1 MNKQA
6 IGGAP
11 TTAPAP
17 ERVAA
22 HAGRRLAA
30 TLFALVLGGCAT
42 FVPQPG
48 PGPEPGGHYVPLT
61 TPIIAIGD
69 TQQHLA
75 TGYPLHDN
83 DSAVDTYVEVAQR
96 PPEQPLF
103 GRRIP
108 EWALNH
114 DPNEPF
120 LHLGDVLD
128 LSCRI
133 EAKRVADMFR
143 GTQNAGAI
151 LPGNHDGLMFG
162 IYGYN
167 VFAVE
172 LDPAVKHW
180 HQTCRRGAAP
190 EDTSHKT
197 PNEALTKRDFITGYI
212 AAQASGRRPKPGLL
226 APPPT
231 GEHQVS
237 WRSPDP
243 HAYLSAIE
251 AKVLDGNRYA
261 DSYLAQRL
269 RLPPAPGAT
278 RGVVIIGLD
287 TNQAGALV
295 GTWDVIRGR
304 SPGSMGRV
312 RSDQIAAID
321 PWVEEAIRQ
330 GDLVIFA
337 GHHNWASLDLSAR
350 LLLRAEMAKLHQPL
364 VYLSAHTHSG
374 FWAVHRT
381 LARQPLLELNV
392 SSLSDWPIAYRRISF
407 AYDAGTRRLLVRADL
422 MPHGDQPVNSYADLM
437 AAWEAATCAGT
448 GLPSDLIKEFDLAVV
463 KQQRE
468 SRGSVMEWLLSAI
481 PCENCEQTLYKHAQA
496 YQDALL
502 QTLLQ
507 GAAAAKRTGVKLPEW
522 ETPAAC
528 GGAKLT
534 ACANALMAEQP
545 HDYQSNVDLFRRKAA
560 LVAAANDSLDRLDF
574 PKAKAYM
581 TCRAVQAAKIDFD
594 ATPEARTENRS
605 EAKRRA
611 EDFFRSEASV
621 GMD

>member
-1 MNKQA
+1 MKQKT
-6 IGGAP
+6 IGGSRP
-11 TTAPAP
+11 TGPVP
-17 ERVAA
+17 LLVAA
-22 HAGRRLAA
+22 RAGRPLAA
-30 TLFALVLGGCAT
+30 TLFALALGGCAT
-42 FVPQPG
+42 FTPQPG
-48 PGPEPGGHYVPLT
+48 PGPEPGGRYVPLT

-83 DSAVDTYVEVAQR
+83 DSAIDTYVEVAQR

-114 DPNEPF
+114 DPDAPF

-143 GTQNAGAI
+143 GTRNAGAI

-167 VFAVE
+167 VFAVK
-172 LDPAVKHW
+172 LDPAVRHW

-278 RGVVIIGLD
+278 RGVIIIGLD
-287 TNQAGALV
+287 TNQAGGLV

-330 GDLVIFA
+330 GDLVVFA

-350 LLLRAEMAKLHQPL
+350 ILLRAEMAKLHQPL

-374 FWAVHRT
+374 FWAVHRS

-392 SSLSDWPIAYRRISF
+392 SSLSDWPIAYRRVSF
-407 AYDAGTRRLLVRADL
+407 AYDATAQRLLVRADL
-422 MPHGDQPVNSYADLM
+422 MPHGDQPVKSYADLM

-448 GLPSDLIKEFDLAVV
+448 GLPTDLIKEFDVAVV
-463 KQQRE
+463 KKQRE
-468 SRGSVMEWLLSAI
+468 SRGSLMEWLLAAI
-481 PCENCEQTLYKHAQA
+481 PCETCEQTLYEHAQA

-507 GAAAAKRTGVKLPEW
+507 GAAAAKRTGAKLPEL

-528 GGAKLT
+528 GGARLT
-534 ACANALMAEQP
+534 PCATVLMAERP
-545 HDYQSNVDLFRRKAA
+545 HDYRSNVDLFRRKAA
-560 LVAAANDSLDRLDF
+560 LVAAANDYLDRLDH

-611 EDFFRSEASV
+611 EAFFRSEASV